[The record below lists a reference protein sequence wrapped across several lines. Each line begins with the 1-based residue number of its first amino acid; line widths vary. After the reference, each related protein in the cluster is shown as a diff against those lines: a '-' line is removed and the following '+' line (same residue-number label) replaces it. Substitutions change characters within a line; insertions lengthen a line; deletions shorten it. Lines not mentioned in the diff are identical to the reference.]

1 MTSGVVMFAL
11 NGQALDKENNK
22 VYVDY
27 VKMALA
33 NAINIKKY
41 MVNNSVALITDK
53 EGKDHL
59 DNLNGVHHFSHI
71 IISQLIYE
79 GEGPN
84 TNHYVNT
91 RFMRVGANTIRLPWQ
106 NQSRPDVYD
115 LSPFDKTILID
126 SDYFVFDNTLDKL
139 FELDKNILCG
149 KHVEE
154 IGHQDSLIDYHRLH
168 HQTLNLFWATV
179 LYFTKSSEAKMMFN
193 IMNMV
198 KKNWQYYGKL
208 YKFETSRTYRN
219 DFAVSVALH
228 MMQGKRETVEYD
240 LPFKIMCLADK
251 NIMRNKESFYYRYKT
266 GWAGSGFPKQNIH
279 IMNKESAMIVAD
291 EVLNG

>member
-1 MTSGVVMFAL
+1 
-11 NGQALDKENNK
+11 
-22 VYVDY
+22 
-27 VKMALA
+27 
-33 NAINIKKY
+33 
-41 MVNNSVALITDK
+41 
-53 EGKDHL
+53 
-59 DNLNGVHHFSHI
+59 
-71 IISQLIYE
+71 
-79 GEGPN
+79 
-84 TNHYVNT
+84 
-91 RFMRVGANTIRLPWQ
+91 
-106 NQSRPDVYD
+106 
-115 LSPFDKTILID
+115 
-126 SDYFVFDNTLDKL
+126 
-139 FELDKNILCG
+139 
-149 KHVEE
+149 
-154 IGHQDSLIDYHRLH
+154 
-168 HQTLNLFWATV
+168 
-179 LYFTKSSEAKMMFN
+179 
-193 IMNMV
+193 MV